1 MLAVL
6 GLAATLAAFTL
17 IIPLLEQ
24 ESPFFIRTI
33 RWNPVFEE
41 VLPIKEYFKFAF
53 RVGNHLFVC
62 LCAPSSLGI
71 TPNVNSLP
79 VLKRLGGFGSLFRRG
94 VVLPEKMKSY
104 VCVDN
109 RII

>member
-1 MLAVL
+1 MLTTL
-6 GLAATLAAFTL
+6 GLAATFAAFTL

-24 ESPFFIRTI
+24 ESLFFTSTI

-62 LCAPSSLGI
+62 LCASLSVGI
-71 TPNVNSLP
+71 IPNVNTRP
-79 VLKRLGGFGSLFRRG
+79 VLKRLAILVPYSGAVWRCR
-94 VVLPEKMKSY
+94 K
-104 VCVDN
+104 N
-109 RII
+109 